1 MASFNN
7 ENNMNGSVCEQK
19 LPVQDIDMVKEYFP
33 ANPSF
38 TGLANEKLE
47 ISSTEWTSIYIPV
60 IPANLHLSN
69 QDGITNKFYPKYLKS
84 FLENNLNLGK
94 IKRIDFVDRNI
105 ETSSVTV
112 KGAFVHFDYW
122 YDSNESKYL
131 RHILNTK
138 QKYRQMGYQYNDKL
152 CTFYT
157 RDETGATHS
166 AYLMVKIN
174 HKPIEEADYDVNVH
188 QLKAVI
194 KKFEQEKVE
203 SDKKIMELQKIN
215 SELNDKLNYLS
226 SLEESHQLNHGLEEG
241 VDQNDETTP
250 FYDIENGH
258 LICSQESDEE
268 ERSYVM

>member
-1 MASFNN
+1 MASFDN
-7 ENNMNGSVCEQK
+7 ETNMNCACDNTNGSVCEQK
-19 LPVQDIDMVKEYFP
+19 SMVQDIDMVKEQFP

-47 ISSTEWTSIYIPV
+47 ISDTEWTSIYIPV

-69 QDGITNKFYPKYLKS
+69 HDGVTNKFYPKYLKS

-105 ETSSVTV
+105 ETSPVTV

-122 YDSNESKYL
+122 FDSNEAKYL

-138 QKYRQMGYQYNDKL
+138 QKHRQMGYQYNDKL

-157 RDETGATHS
+157 RDESGATHS

-194 KKFEQEKVE
+194 KKFEQEKIE
-203 SDKKIMELQKIN
+203 SDKKIEELTARIR
-215 SELNDKLNYLS
+215 EL
-226 SLEESHQLNHGLEEG
+226 
-241 VDQNDETTP
+241 
-250 FYDIENGH
+250 ENK
-258 LICSQESDEE
+258 
-268 ERSYVM
+268 